1 MNADPLDQ
9 SLSYRDT
16 IPLTWTPLAQPPD
29 AAELHRLQEQNLR
42 VLAVVAALEDRHRPR
57 SEGGETLELEVE
69 RLHQKM
75 DMLMILFGQF
85 IRRLDPPAAARA
97 VRLSCRGA
105 CWEAGEAAMPPGT
118 GLLALHLH
126 PCMPEPMVWP
136 ARLAGSHEGSV
147 CAQFE
152 PLGETLEA
160 ALEKHVFLHHRRS
173 VAESRQPA
181 GRETVRPA

>member
-9 SLSYRDT
+9 SLSYRDS
-16 IPLTWTPLAQPPD
+16 IPLTWTPLAPPPD

-85 IRRLDPPAAARA
+85 IRRLDPPAPVRG
-97 VRLSCRGA
+97 VRLSGRGA
-105 CWEAGEAAMPPGT
+105 CWDEAGPTPPGP

-126 PCMPEPMVWP
+126 PCMPEPFVWP
-136 ARLAGSHEGSV
+136 AQVAASHDGTV

-152 PLGETLEA
+152 PLGEALEA

-181 GRETVRPA
+181 GREAVRPA